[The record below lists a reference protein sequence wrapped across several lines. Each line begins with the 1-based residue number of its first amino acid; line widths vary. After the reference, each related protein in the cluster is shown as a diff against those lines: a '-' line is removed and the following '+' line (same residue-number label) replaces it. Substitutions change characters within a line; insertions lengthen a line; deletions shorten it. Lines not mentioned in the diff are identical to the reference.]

1 MYALRKAAVDSSWV
15 RCLLVG
21 FAGYHEE
28 WGEGEPVLLL
38 HGGFCS
44 LEALRPLG
52 DALAPDFR
60 VHAAERPGHGRTPDR
75 RGPYDYADMVTDTV
89 AYLDALGVGS
99 AHVVGHSDGGIVGLL
114 LARDH
119 PGRVRSLVAISAN
132 LHTDAWVA
140 DDYPHTTLTPEAYA
154 TLSAEYARLSPD
166 GAEHADAV
174 VAKLAALWERAPDI
188 EAGSLAAVAA
198 PTLVLAGRARHGRS
212 RAHRVHRPRRAGC
225 GAVDRAGNHPHGCPR
240 AAGRRGG
247 TRPLPHPVDV
257 GSSGELGAT

>member
-1 MYALRKAAVDSSWV
+1 
-15 RCLLVG
+15 VG

-52 DALAPDFR
+52 DALAADFR

-75 RGPYDYADMVTDTV
+75 PGPYDYADMVTDTV

-174 VAKLAALWERAPDI
+174 VAKLSALWERAPDI
-188 EAGSLAAVAA
+188 EAGSLAAVTA
-198 PTLVLAGRARHGRS
+198 PTLVLAGEHDMVAREHTESIARAVPGAELWIVPGTTHMVARERPDAVAERVRRHIRLT
-212 RAHRVHRPRRAGC
+212 P
-225 GAVDRAGNHPHGCPR
+225 
-240 AAGRRGG
+240 AA
-247 TRPLPHPVDV
+247 L
-257 GSSGELGAT
+257 GS